1 MVDMTTKYAAAA
13 PIEDQTAPLISQALW
28 EHWFSKMGLPSI
40 LLSDQGRN
48 VNGSIINRLCETL
61 RIEKRKSSPY
71 HPQGN
76 STSERTIGTVKSRVR
91 SMLSSRKLSVYDWDL
106 VLQEA
111 MLYINNQA
119 NDSTKY
125 SPFMLMFGS
134 NGRTPVENYYQT
146 PLTVPVCPCG
156 RNMMLSDALKNRH
169 DAASAYRE
177 QANKGTNTIS
187 YQPNE
192 RVLVKRNY
200 GEHPKISVKWEDG
213 PYYIERKV
221 GPVNW
226 AVRNAQGKTRV
237 LHHDLIKKSG
247 ENIEAAMTPS
257 SRQSTPFEDTPQE
270 SGRMTML
277 IPNGNI
283 IRNANIDRGA
293 FRNNVF
299 SHQAPFQ
306 AANVNPPVVTHQPGR
321 LNGHAVTTSGRISA
335 PPARLGIDT

>member
-1 MVDMTTKYAAAA
+1 M
-13 PIEDQTAPLISQALW
+13 
-28 EHWFSKMGLPSI
+28 
-40 LLSDQGRN
+40 
-48 VNGSIINRLCETL
+48 NGSIINRLCETL

-200 GEHPKISVKWEDG
+200 GEHPKISVKWENRSSKLG
-213 PYYIERKV
+213 CTKCSRK
-221 GPVNW
+221 N
-226 AVRNAQGKTRV
+226 TR
-237 LHHDLIKKSG
+237 
-247 ENIEAAMTPS
+247 PS
-257 SRQSTPFEDTPQE
+257 P
-270 SGRMTML
+270 
-277 IPNGNI
+277 
-283 IRNANIDRGA
+283 
-293 FRNNVF
+293 
-299 SHQAPFQ
+299 
-306 AANVNPPVVTHQPGR
+306 
-321 LNGHAVTTSGRISA
+321 
-335 PPARLGIDT
+335 